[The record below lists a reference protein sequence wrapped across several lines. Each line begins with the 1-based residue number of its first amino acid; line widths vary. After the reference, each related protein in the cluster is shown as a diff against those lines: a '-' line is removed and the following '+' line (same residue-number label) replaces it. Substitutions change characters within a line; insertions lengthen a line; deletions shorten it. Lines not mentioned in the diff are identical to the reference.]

1 MARLVDTT
9 IRLLSQE
16 PLAGRLGT
24 ARLLRVAE
32 TLDRAGFE
40 YLEVMGSRC
49 FDWAVRGGVESPWE
63 RIRAL
68 RSRCRDTPLAMALRG
83 RLLVGSHPV
92 SPDLVRRFVSSAAEG
107 GIDVFRVYDPLNDLS
122 NLEEAA
128 AAIRDAD
135 KKLLIG
141 LVHNHGP
148 SDGNGGLVQIAT
160 EIPELGA
167 SGVILNDPAGSIG
180 AAQAAEIVGQVRE
193 ASGLPVG
200 LYTQGAAGRALS
212 AAIEAARGGAS
223 PLACAI
229 YPIAISVHRP
239 SGEAL
244 AQSVAGIG
252 HDSGVSVPTLWEAC
266 RLVDDALGD
275 EPVLP
280 LTPRVAVRAAE
291 HDLPAGLVAGIDSTL
306 RSQGLGDRLDEV
318 LNELTEVRRECG
330 FPPLV
335 SPIGHV
341 LGSQALLNVL
351 SAERWGVVVDEARD
365 LITGRYGAT
374 PQPVEPAVKRAAELV
389 ESDDESPLVDVDL
402 ARLRESSDGLAASE
416 EDLLLVALYGDD
428 ARTLLE
434 TIRGRTRREERDSD
448 SRRSQVD
455 AERIRDLIAVVRES
469 GIGEVTIE
477 EGGTRVT
484 VRSGDSPEVV
494 PGLDVALPT
503 RAAPEPDSSP
513 LPSPPDIV
521 RVESPMVGTFYRAP
535 GPELDPFVEE
545 GDPVAP
551 GQTLCILEAMK
562 LMNEV
567 KADVEGIVRRI
578 CVGNAEPVEYG
589 QLLFEL
595 EPLNGRPLDAL

>member
-32 TLDRAGFE
+32 ALDCAGFE

-68 RSRCRDTPLAMALRG
+68 RSRCRETPLAMALRG

-92 SPDLVRRFVSSAAEG
+92 SPDLVRRFVASAAEG
-107 GIDVFRVYDPLNDLS
+107 GIDVFRVYDPLNDLT

-128 AAIRDAD
+128 AAIRAAD

-148 SDGNGGLVQIAT
+148 SGENGGLVRIAKQ
-160 EIPELGA
+160 IPELGA
-167 SGVILNDPAGSIG
+167 TGVILNDPAGSIG
-180 AAQAAEIVGQVRE
+180 AAHAAEIVSQVGE

-239 SGEAL
+239 AGEAL
-244 AQSVAGIG
+244 AQSLAGIG

-374 PQPVEPAVKRAAELV
+374 PQPVEAAVKRAAELV
-389 ESDDESPLVDVDL
+389 ESEDEAPLVDVDL
-402 ARLRESSDGLAASE
+402 AELRESADGLASSE
-416 EDLLLVALYGDD
+416 EDLLLIALYGDD
-428 ARTLLE
+428 ARTLLQS
-434 TIRGRTRREERDSD
+434 IRGRTRREERDSD
-448 SRRSQVD
+448 PRRSQVD

-484 VRSGDSPEVV
+484 VRSGDSPEVA
-494 PGLDVALPT
+494 PGPELTFPG
-503 RAAPEPDSSP
+503 RAAPEPEASP

-567 KADVEGIVRRI
+567 KADMEGIVRRI
-578 CVGNAEPVEYG
+578 CVANAEPVEYG